1 MTPEIYLDANATTS
15 VLPAAAASALRV
27 MNEQFGNPSST
38 HYAGLRA
45 KELMASVRSRASR
58 LLGADGGQ
66 LLFVSGATEAI
77 QTAVLSALCAIR
89 EQRARGAFAGN
100 LLVVGATEHKAVP
113 ESLAHWNRLLGLDL
127 EMRVLPVDAAGQ
139 HDLDA
144 LRGMVADAAMVC
156 TMAANNETGCRSDL
170 AAIGEILRQSTHRA
184 LWLVDCVQ
192 ALGKLPL
199 NLAASGIDYAAFS
212 GHKLYAPKGI
222 GLLYVRSGAP
232 FTPLMVGGGQEDGQ
246 RSGTE
251 NMAGIAALGAVL
263 EALEDG
269 HTFRSQHDLVRLRDL
284 LVASLQEALP
294 GLVLNAPLDKTLPT
308 TLNFSVPGFAS
319 KELLDLFDAAGIRV
333 SSGSACSAAKAAP
346 SYVLEAMGLPA
357 WQAAAAVRMS
367 FGPAVSVDL
376 IQQACERIRAC
387 GSALHASGLS
397 GTGLH
402 TAPDD
407 GLLQWNA
414 DGASTWL
421 MLDAASRSCIV
432 LDPLPALAQRLLAY
446 VRNHRLRVLAVLTTR
461 TSPAHAATR
470 LALAQH
476 LGEYLDSA
484 ALACDATGWPATCS
498 VVTLGNDEVADALA
512 LGPLTLARFATA
524 SGPAYL
530 LGDAHCKRLQPVQ
543 VRFAFTGAAEVAV
556 AAARSHTDSAAE
568 VSSRRWMGVIHSG
581 TLLCASSDVHGH
593 LASTPHADAQP
604 ALTGEQREIHLCART
619 LPQFLD
625 QFADALLVDVR
636 EPFERLAGPLPAT
649 AGHPTLHVPL
659 SRLVNQLHNWLGQT
673 DVLRPLV
680 FVCRSGN
687 RSGRAAACVRRLGY
701 PMAWHLA
708 GGLALATQVN
718 V

>member
-1 MTPEIYLDANATTS
+1 MTPEIYLDANATTC

-38 HYAGLRA
+38 HYTGLRA

-58 LLGADGGQ
+58 LLGADSGQ

-77 QTAVLSALCAIR
+77 QTAVLSALCAVR
-89 EQRARGAFAGN
+89 ERRTRGTFAGK

-127 EMRVLPVDAAGQ
+127 ELRLLPVDAGGQ

-144 LRGMVADAAMVC
+144 LRGMAEDAALVC

-170 AAIGEILRQSTHRA
+170 VAIGEVLRQSTLQP

-199 NLAASGIDYAAFS
+199 NLVASGIDYAAFS

-251 NMAGIAALGAVL
+251 NMAGIAALGSVL

-269 HTFRSQHDLVRLRDL
+269 DTFRSHHDLFRLRDL
-284 LVASLQEALP
+284 LVASLWEALP
-294 GLVLNAPLDKTLPT
+294 GLVFNAPLDKTLPT

-319 KELLDLFDAAGIRV
+319 KELLDLFDAAGVRV

-346 SYVLEAMGLPA
+346 SFVLEAMGLPA

-367 FGPAVSVDL
+367 FGPAVSDDL
-376 IQQACERIRAC
+376 IHQACERIRAC
-387 GSALHASGLS
+387 GSALRASGLS
-397 GTGLH
+397 GATLQ

-407 GLLQWNA
+407 GLLQWSA

-421 MLDAASRSCIV
+421 LLDAASRSCIV
-432 LDPLPALAQRLLAY
+432 LDPLPALAQRLLVY
-446 VRNHRLRVLAVLTTR
+446 VRNHRLRVVAVLITS
-461 TSPAHAATR
+461 TSPEHAANR
-470 LALAQH
+470 LALAQQLDEH
-476 LGEYLDSA
+476 LDTA
-484 ALACDATGWPATCS
+484 AISCDPTGWPAACS
-498 VVTLGNDEVADALA
+498 DVTLGNNEVADALA
-512 LGPLTLARFATA
+512 LGPLTLARFTSA
-524 SGPAYL
+524 SGQAYL
-530 LGDAHCKRLQPVQ
+530 LGEAQDKSLQPAR
-543 VRFAFTGAAEVAV
+543 VRFAFTSTVALAGCATSNAAPAAETSTRCLV
-556 AAARSHTDSAAE
+556 D
-568 VSSRRWMGVIHSG
+568 VIHSG
-581 TLLCASSDVHGH
+581 TLLCACTDAPGR
-593 LASTPHADAQP
+593 LASTPRADAQP
-604 ALTGEQREIHLCART
+604 SRADEHSEIHLCART
-619 LPQFLD
+619 LARFLD
-625 QFADALLVDVR
+625 QHADALLVDVR

-649 AGHPTLHVPL
+649 AGRPSLHVPL
-659 SRLVNQLHNWLGQT
+659 SRLVNQLHTWLEQG
-673 DVLRPLV
+673 DPPRPLV

-687 RSGRAAACVRRLGY
+687 RSGRAAACMRRLGY

-708 GGLALATQVN
+708 GGLALTTQAN
-718 V
+718 G